1 MYSLFSSPSFQR
13 EARGSVTFKIVP
25 SYRSAPPPCEV
36 IIIEDDNSTNFYCC
50 CCSCF
55 VCYYLYLFWFPFC
68 LFCIITVCSSLVVIV
83 NYLRCFSLCVCGFVL
98 TYMRVCMDVMM
109 NENVWL
115 KIYMRKKAKR
125 FFNNATISL
134 LGHAR
139 LMWSQPPPL
148 SNMWSAWEMSALHWH
163 VLSLFIFPF
172 FYLHYYSYS
181 YSYSYYYYYYFLFL
195 LLLYINAHSI
205 YLSTYCSSSIY
216 FIYLT
221 ELVFV

>member
-1 MYSLFSSPSFQR
+1 MFFS
-13 EARGSVTFKIVP
+13 
-25 SYRSAPPPCEV
+25 PC
-36 IIIEDDNSTNFYCC
+36 
-50 CCSCF
+50 
-55 VCYYLYLFWFPFC
+55 
-68 LFCIITVCSSLVVIV
+68 
-83 NYLRCFSLCVCGFVL
+83 
-98 TYMRVCMDVMM
+98 
-109 NENVWL
+109 VWL
-115 KIYMRKKAKR
+115 RSYIYASMYGCNDVWECVIKNVYEKKKAKR

-139 LMWSQPPPL
+139 LMWSQPPPPPL

-181 YSYSYYYYYYFLFL
+181 YSYYYYYYFLFL

-205 YLSTYCSSSIY
+205 YLSTYYSSSIY
-216 FIYLT
+216 FIHLA